1 MACLWAKISTFIVQN
16 CNARTQ
22 FCSLHSV
29 IRPRGDSEGLGNQRR
44 AQPHRQLLLPRVIIT
59 VHKFDSNLKCIVMFM
74 LCIFI
79 MTFWF
84 ISVAWFWFISWL
96 RKHISCYKPQIYVFL
111 LCFILPSNVEIYMAF
126 FIFWFI
132 SNIFVTMINTVRSM
146 APSTLNQHR
155 SVAALHHVPTKFP

>member
-1 MACLWAKISTFIVQN
+1 MRMACLWAKISTFIVQN

-111 LCFILPSNVEIYMAF
+111 VYF
-126 FIFWFI
+126 
-132 SNIFVTMINTVRSM
+132 
-146 APSTLNQHR
+146 STLFHT
-155 SVAALHHVPTKFP
+155 SFKCGDLHGFFYILIYFKHICNYDQYYKINGTIYT